1 MLTLIISLM
10 ATFFWGP
17 TEDMIVPTPEVAFLM
32 HRDDSGLCQAHRV
45 GIPEQQIIEFA
56 RQFGDPEKIFIDCG
70 AHMGVYSVLLADE
83 FAAVFAFEAQKRTF
97 MQLCG
102 NIFINEKENIEAIHA
117 GVSYPEDHGS
127 VRCLTIVSED
137 GGGSTFCETNQK
149 ALNRNQCQMV
159 ALDQLNI
166 ANQDVGLIKLDV
178 EGWELNALKGA
189 ETILEASRPPLI
201 FESNSGRENYTLRLE
216 LFGFL
221 QERGYEIQK
230 LQPFDNMFFA
240 LPKQ

>member
-1 MLTLIISLM
+1 M

-70 AHMGVYSVLLADE
+70 AHMGVYSILLADE

-137 GGGSTFCETNQK
+137 GGGSTFCETNQE

-159 ALDQLNI
+159 ALDKLNI
-166 ANQDVGLIKLDV
+166 ATKDVGLIKLDV
-178 EGWELNALKGA
+178 EGWEQNALKGA
-189 ETILEASRPPLI
+189 EEIISTSRPPII
-201 FESNSGRENYTLRLE
+201 FESNSGREVYQRQLE
-216 LFGFL
+216 LFGHL
-221 QERGYEIQK
+221 KERNYKINK
-230 LQPFDNMFFA
+230 IMPFENMYLA
-240 LPKQ
+240 LPEEYAQSGT

>member
-1 MLTLIISLM
+1 M

-102 NIFINEKENIEAIHA
+102 NIFINEKENIEPIHA
-117 GVSYPEDHGS
+117 GVSYPEDHGAT
-127 VRCLTIVSED
+127 RCLTIVSED
-137 GGGSTFCETNQK
+137 GGGSTFCDTEEK
-149 ALNRNQCQMV
+149 ALSRNQCQMV

-166 ANQDVGLIKLDV
+166 AAQDVGLIKLDV

-189 ETILEASRPPLI
+189 QAILDASRPPLI
-201 FESNSGRENYTLRLE
+201 FECNSGREHYQKRLD

-221 QERGYEIQK
+221 KEQSYKIAQIA
-230 LQPFDNMFFA
+230 PFENMFLA
-240 LPKQ
+240 TPE

>member
-1 MLTLIISLM
+1 M

-56 RQFGDPEKIFIDCG
+56 RQFADPEKVFIDCG
-70 AHMGVYSVLLADE
+70 AHMGVYSILLADE
-83 FAAVFAFEAQKRTF
+83 FERVFAFEAQKRTF

-102 NIFINEKENIEAIHA
+102 NIFINEKENVEPIHA
-117 GVSYPEDHGS
+117 GVSHLEDHGAT
-127 VRCLTIVSED
+127 RCLTIVSED
-137 GGGSTFCETNQK
+137 GGGSTFCETEEK
-149 ALNRNQCQMV
+149 VLGRNQCQMV
-159 ALDQLNI
+159 ALDHLEI
-166 ANQDVGLIKLDV
+166 PAESIGLMKLDV

-189 ETILEASRPPLI
+189 QTILDASRPPLI
-201 FESNSGRENYTLRLE
+201 FECNSGREHYQRRLE

-221 QERGYEIQK
+221 KEKDYKIEQMA
-230 LQPFDNMFFA
+230 PFENMFLA
-240 LPKQ
+240 TAG